1 MNEFLNWLR
10 HDTVG
15 LLLLAGVGIAL
26 LREVVAGRGMVPLP
40 ENTRSTGTHAL
51 INPGY
56 YNPQAR
62 TAQLGDDDRVGPT
75 PHDTHTTADEGLRT
89 AKAGPDG
96 HDTSG
101 IYTRFVLLTRGAAPG
116 TSA

>member
-62 TAQLGDDDRVGPT
+62 TAQLGDNDRVGPT
-75 PHDTHTTADEGLRT
+75 PPTTPTPPPTKASAPQRLDRTDMTHPGFT
-89 AKAGPDG
+89 
-96 HDTSG
+96 H
-101 IYTRFVLLTRGAAPG
+101 VL
-116 TSA
+116 SY